1 MKQKLLLY
9 LLVLMGTV
17 QRAMA
22 QEPYAVLSDDNTVLT
37 FYYDNN
43 KSKRNGMSVGPFKYD
58 DYGPTTSWY
67 AKNFTITTVVFDAS
81 FANCTSLTST
91 ACWFYE
97 CSKLTSISG
106 IENLKTDNVTD
117 MSYMFTNCFVLTSLD
132 VSGFNTDNVTN
143 MSCMFCDCWKL
154 TSLDVSGFKTDNV
167 TDMSRMFEDCRS
179 LMSLDVSN
187 FNTENVTNMSGM
199 FYYCSSLPSLDIRVF
214 KTNNVTDMSFMFS
227 NCWKLTSLDV
237 SGFKTDNVTDMN
249 RMFSSCQ
256 SLTSL
261 DVSSF
266 KTENVTDMWGMF
278 NYCICLTSLDVSG
291 FNTKNVTNM
300 EGMFGS
306 CQSLTSLDVSG
317 FNTKNVTNME
327 GMFSDCSS
335 LTSLDLR
342 GFNTENVTKMGNM
355 FSDCSSL
362 TSLDVSGFNTKNV
375 TNMSGMFNDCSSLT
389 SLDLSGFNTEN
400 VTNMVLMFS
409 LCSELTTIYANYE
422 NWNTEKVTDS
432 EFIFANCDKLVGGN
446 GTKANENPMTI
457 EYARIDLPGFPGYL
471 TDDKT
476 LVGTAVT
483 LNVADDSGN
492 DITEDVNIVW
502 YDGDGK
508 QIGTGSKL
516 NGVAEDAKV
525 YYSVVLDETLGRVY
539 REVTMQKADA
549 DEEGGVACQLEKIGH
564 VTLEGRVSATDIDKT
579 TATIGV
585 RQMLNGKWQQDY
597 STQTDRQGA
606 FSVEVYDDV
615 TDITIS
621 GDGYL
626 DATMHRDGFGGN
638 GNVGTIP
645 VRLLTGFAIAA
656 NISMENVVADGE
668 TAEVTAWTGGLS
680 NIDFVLTNQSS
691 GTALTDIAVQGGN
704 VIIKS
709 GAAVG
714 NEISLKAVS
723 KQGVFADAETTFTI
737 ADGANGF
744 DLQLKEL
751 GGVDATYTATGN
763 STTVGYLYDNNG
775 VLAARG
781 SYKGETL
788 SLRHLKSGTY
798 TLVSMGQSLLLGGM
812 TNMADLTAVGLNE
825 GADYVS
831 TSIEVA
837 DGELTTV
844 SISNVPQLDETPFYY
859 TTGNTYFNASKA
871 SVTAGNYITLQARV
885 ALKPEHT
892 DKADGVTLTIDLPE
906 GCQMVENSV
915 IANHAAVP
923 HTVSGNRVTMTLN
936 KEQLESEVRFC
947 VTPTLNRDYT
957 VTAMATFD
965 IDGQVQQPIGTTRFE
980 AKGFSLNVP
989 ARTDRTTVTISGTA
1003 KGHSEVSIYDNDVL
1017 VGTTTSKADGSWTTQ
1032 CELYK
1037 PYSPSFHDIYAKV
1050 VTEDGMELTSETRQ
1064 VEYNKTLVPEKVTMT
1079 YYNGWYRENKTVV
1092 FDLLSGKASPSS
1104 WSFFTAT
1111 DFTFLADFT
1120 LNDSTVIK
1128 NVNIKVLNSDGTVRT
1143 LPATFDGKQGKW
1155 VATTKYSSASRLPQN
1170 VTVEYDEIDAEM
1182 LAFDPVR
1189 IIDDNNQYVNLI
1201 KNYIAN
1207 VDTTKI
1213 EILSADESV
1222 MIGKYQTYTMNTP
1235 VYIRLEK
1242 LNYDA
1247 MIGEL
1252 ESTDYFSFDND
1263 GTVTYV
1269 CDSAIS
1275 ETHHIDWAWKKD
1287 KKEMLQI
1294 ELSDKN
1300 EFTPV
1305 TPNRSEQSP
1314 SRDARRL
1321 PAIVGN
1327 VGRILG
1333 KSVLNIFCNA
1343 ADIIDIIKQ
1352 YNEGY
1357 KELSFWQTKYGKTLD
1372 DQMKLYKK
1380 AKLLLNAQCPDGSS
1394 RIPEEVYSTYSVAL
1408 GHCFNKA
1415 NDMRK
1420 QFEKNLKRLEFDL
1433 VRRRDASAQFSATM
1447 CLLGAASMVK
1457 GVGPT
1462 TFKEFA
1468 ADFLKD
1474 TAKGQVKSDAWD
1486 WLLRNEFYTADKLSD
1501 WYYPESMKIIS
1512 DYSKLMSS
1520 IEKAYKKCE
1529 KEKKDEEENEEDN
1542 EEEKKDEPLD
1552 EKSDD
1557 KDAFKG
1563 DGSKVL
1569 IDPSGYVYEA
1579 VLSNRLEG
1587 VTTTC
1592 YEQVNGEAVAWN
1604 AEDYSQQ
1611 NPLRTDEAGFYRWD
1625 VPQGMWK
1632 VKYEK
1637 EGYETTSTDWLP
1649 VPPPQL
1655 DVNVGM
1661 KQSTPPTVE
1670 KMHGTEGGITIT
1682 MQKYMR
1688 PETLTENTITV
1699 TRNDIAE
1706 EGRIELLNMEKEPAG
1721 EQSFASKVKFVPQ
1734 TRFKTSDEVWVTVG
1748 KDVESYCGVKMGQ
1761 DHRER
1766 VEIESEITNIV
1777 ADGEVSVAYQGTRE
1791 MQVLVL
1797 PREASAGRKLTARTA
1812 SAMIASL
1819 SEEQVTID
1827 ENGLATLTLK
1837 GDLPGGTVLTL
1848 GVDGSDVETTTKVS
1862 VLINRTLVAVPQAS
1876 IRNGE
1881 QVPDGT
1887 KLSLTCDTEGATIY
1901 YTLDGSCPCD
1911 PATRKEYT
1919 GTIDLPNGVVTVKA
1933 MAETADG
1940 EESDVV
1946 TFVYTVDVATG
1957 IAATKTP
1964 KDFGAVCRGGYL
1976 VVTGAEGAALHVYD
1990 LQGRELAS
1998 RRGMGKVARISVP
2011 QCSVYVVCV
2020 QFADGDTAVRKVTGQ

>member
-1 MKQKLLLY
+1 
-9 LLVLMGTV
+9 MGMTQGV
-17 QRAMA
+17 MA
-22 QEPYAVLSDDNTVLT
+22 QVPYVVLSDDNTVLT
-37 FYYDNN
+37 FYYDDRIEERCRDDVNIVEAFIIDVGREYN
-43 KSKRNGMSVGPFKYD
+43 RSPFSVVEENI
-58 DYGPTTSWY
+58 TS
-67 AKNFTITTVVFDAS
+67 VVFDAS
-81 FANCTSLTST
+81 FANCTSVTST
-91 ACWFYE
+91 AHWFE
-97 CSKLTSISG
+97 GFEKLTSIKG
-106 IENLKTDNVTD
+106 IENLR
-117 MSYMFTNCFVLTSLD
+117 
-132 VSGFNTDNVTN
+132 TDNVTN
-143 MSCMFCDCWKL
+143 MEWMFL
-154 TSLDVSGFKTDNV
+154 Y
-167 TDMSRMFEDCRS
+167 CR
-179 LMSLDVSN
+179 N
-187 FNTENVTNMSGM
+187 
-199 FYYCSSLPSLDIRVF
+199 
-214 KTNNVTDMSFMFS
+214 
-227 NCWKLTSLDV
+227 
-237 SGFKTDNVTDMN
+237 
-249 RMFSSCQ
+249 
-256 SLTSL
+256 LTSL

-266 KTENVTDMWGMF
+266 KTNNVKKMNSMFTD
-278 NYCICLTSLDVSG
+278 C
-291 FNTKNVTNM
+291 
-300 EGMFGS
+300 E
-306 CQSLTSLDVSG
+306 SLTSLDV
-317 FNTKNVTNME
+317 
-327 GMFSDCSS
+327 
-335 LTSLDLR
+335 R
-342 GFNTENVTKMGNM
+342 GFNTEKVESMTQM
-355 FSDCSSL
+355 FASC
-362 TSLDVSGFNTKNV
+362 F
-375 TNMSGMFNDCSSLT
+375 SLT
-389 SLDLSGFNTEN
+389 SLDLSSFETDN
-400 VTNMVLMFS
+400 VTRMYEMFADCKS
-409 LCSELTTIYANYE
+409 LTSLYADATKWSTT
-422 NWNTEKVTDS
+422 KVTNGD
-432 EFIFANCDKLVGGN
+432 EMFLGCTKLIGGN
-446 GTKANENPMTI
+446 GTAYDDEHTDH
-457 EYARIDLPGFPGYL
+457 EYARIDLPGIPGYL
-471 TDDKT
+471 TDKT
-476 LVGTAVT
+476 LAVGTDVT
-483 LNVADDSGN
+483 LKVTDDSGN
-492 DITEDVNIVW
+492 DITEDVSIMW

-508 QIGTGSKL
+508 QLGTGSKL

-549 DEEGGVACQLEKIGH
+549 DEEGGVACQLEKIGR

-626 DATMHRDGFGGN
+626 EATMHRDGFGGN

-744 DLQLKEL
+744 DLRLKEL
-751 GGVDATYTATGN
+751 GGVDANYTATGN

-859 TTGNTYFNASKA
+859 TTGNTYFNASKT
-871 SVTAGNYITLQARV
+871 SVTAGNYITLEARV

-892 DKADGVTLTIDLPE
+892 DKTNGVTLTIDLPE

-915 IANHAAVP
+915 IANRAAVP
-923 HTVSGNRVTMTLN
+923 HTVSGNRVTITLN

-965 IDGQVQQPIGTTRFE
+965 IDGQVQQPIGTARFE
-980 AKGFSLNVP
+980 AKGLSLNVP

-1050 VTEDGMELTSETRQ
+1050 VTEDGMELTSVTRQ
-1064 VEYNKTLVPEKVTMT
+1064 VEYDKTTLVPEKVTML
-1079 YYNGWYRENKTVV
+1079 YYNPEYVGEYNIV
-1092 FDLLSGKASPSS
+1092 FDLINGTTTPSS
-1104 WSFFTAT
+1104 YFYFPYKNWPNWYETRET
-1111 DFTFLADFT
+1111 EPKNFTFLADFT
-1120 LNDSTVIK
+1120 RNDSTVIK

-1155 VATTKYSSASRLPQN
+1155 VATTKYSSARRLPQN

-1380 AKLLLNAQCPDGSS
+1380 AKQLLNAQCPDGSS

-1529 KEKKDEEENEEDN
+1529 KEKKDEEEN

-1766 VEIESEITNIV
+1766 VEIESEITDIV

-1862 VLINRTLVAVPQAS
+1862 VLTNRTLVAVPQAS

-1946 TFVYTVDVATG
+1946 TFVYTVGDGDG
-1957 IAATKTP
+1957 IVTPKTP